1 MANPPSVSANQAL
14 GHAQL
19 LHDDPRFLANLE
31 GLKRFAG
38 VKLKSTERIK
48 GEKVEKE
55 TGIAA
60 NRKDLVRFQMAV
72 TE

>member
-1 MANPPSVSANQAL
+1 LADGKVPE
-14 GHAQL
+14 
-19 LHDDPRFLANLE
+19 FLASLE
-31 GLKRFAG
+31 KGHRFHS

-48 GEKVEKE
+48 GEAVEKK

-60 NRKDLVRFQMAV
+60 NHRDLVRFQIGV